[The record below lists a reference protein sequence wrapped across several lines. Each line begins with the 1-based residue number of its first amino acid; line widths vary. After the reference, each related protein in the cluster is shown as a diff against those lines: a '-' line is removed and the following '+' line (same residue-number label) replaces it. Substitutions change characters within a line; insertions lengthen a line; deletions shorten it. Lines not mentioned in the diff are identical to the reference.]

1 MKQKH
6 PMEQKEEKER
16 HASGGGLRENTL
28 MELLAERYPQ
38 LCIRPAEGT
47 EDAYKAAVIQGT
59 APGHDLS
66 HFIGSDEDFL
76 RMEQTPAG
84 PAEVL
89 FLKERGDFETFL
101 RCVGCRGKPAAI
113 PPSVGAQTFFGLRNW
128 KKIGDH
134 KAAYLTAGGDDW
146 PSELLRFDA
155 DKAKSRDTLILLSDG
170 PYSALNW
177 QKTPYSEEEWRRVS
191 LNIRTFH
198 ECAHVVCRRTYP
210 DQVLPL
216 WDELTADLTGLR
228 FATGSYDASL
238 AAAFLGVSAEGYTG
252 GRLTHYLAAGEDPD
266 EAARELW
273 KIIGQLKNLSDQ
285 HPNDSTYDLLLSLA
299 AAPLMKR

>member
-1 MKQKH
+1 
-6 PMEQKEEKER
+6 MEKREEREN
-16 HASGGGLRENTL
+16 HATVEGLWGNTL

-38 LCIRPAEGT
+38 LYIRPAEGT
-47 EDAYKAAVIQGT
+47 EDAYKAAVTQGN

-76 RMEQTPAG
+76 RIEQTPAG
-84 PAEVL
+84 PVEVL

-101 RCVGCRGKPAAI
+101 RCIGYRSKPVAI
-113 PPSVGAQTFFGLRNW
+113 PASVGAQTFFGLRNW
-128 KKIGDH
+128 KKIWDH
-134 KAAYLTAGGDDW
+134 KAAYRMAGGDDW
-146 PSELLRFDA
+146 LSELRRFDA

-238 AAAFLGVSAEGYTG
+238 AAAFLGVTAEGYTAG
-252 GRLTHYLAAGEDPD
+252 GRLTHYLSAGEDPD
-266 EAARELW
+266 KAARELW

-285 HPNDSTYDLLLSLA
+285 QPNDKTYDLLLSLA
-299 AAPLMKR
+299 SEPLLKR